1 MIKNRK
7 KRVAIIH
14 YWLVNMRGGEKVLEE
29 LCEIFPAADIFTHV
43 LDENKI
49 SGRILNHRIQTS
61 FINRLPGAIRHYQEY
76 LPLMPLAL
84 EQLDLNRYDLVI
96 SCESG
101 PAKGVI
107 TSPNCVHVCYC
118 HTPMRYLWDMY
129 HEYLKTQNVFIR
141 WMMRPLMHYLRLWDF
156 ASAARV
162 DYFIANSNYVARR
175 IQKYYK
181 REAKV
186 IYPPVNTK
194 EFSISDKQGDF
205 YLFVG
210 QLVAYKKADLVV
222 ETFNKIDKKLVVIG
236 DGEQL
241 QLLKKIAKDNIQILG
256 RQSFDVVKQ
265 HLATCKALIFPGVE
279 DFGMVPVEA
288 MASGR
293 PVIAYRK
300 GGAVETVVENET
312 GIFFDEQTSSALV
325 EAIYKY
331 EKIQAQF
338 DPFRIVEHAKGFD
351 VSQFKYKINAY
362 INHISGL

>member
-1 MIKNRK
+1 MIKNK
-7 KRVAIIH
+7 KIKVAIIH

-29 LCEIFPAADIFTHV
+29 LCAIFPNAEIYTHV
-43 LDENKI
+43 LDK
-49 SGRILNHRIQTS
+49 SAMSSRILNHKIQTS
-61 FINRLPGAIRHYQEY
+61 FINKLPGAVRHYQKY

-84 EQLDLNRYDLVI
+84 EQLDLSGYDLVI

-107 TSPNCVHVCYC
+107 TSPDCVHICYC

-129 HEYLKTQNVFIR
+129 HEYLNTQNVFIR
-141 WMMRPLMHYLRLWDF
+141 WIMRPLMHYLRLWDF

-162 DYFIANSNYVARR
+162 DYFIANSNYVAKR
-175 IQKYYK
+175 IRKYYK
-181 REAKV
+181 REAQV

-194 EFSISDKQGDF
+194 AFSISDKQGDF

-210 QLVAYKKADLVV
+210 QLVPYKKADLVV
-222 ETFNKIDKKLVVIG
+222 ETFNKIDKQLVVIG

-241 QLLKKIAKDNIQILG
+241 QLLKKMAKNNIQILG
-256 RQSFDVVKQ
+256 KQSFVVIKQ
-265 HLATCKALIFPGVE
+265 HMATCKALIFPGVE
-279 DFGMVPVEA
+279 DFGMVPVEV

-312 GIFFDEQTSSALV
+312 GIFFDEQSAAALV
-325 EAIYKY
+325 AAMHRFE
-331 EKIQAQF
+331 EIQDQF
-338 DPFRIVEHAKGFD
+338 DPFRIVEHARRFD
-351 VSQFKYKINAY
+351 VSQFKDKINIY
-362 INHISGL
+362 LNTING